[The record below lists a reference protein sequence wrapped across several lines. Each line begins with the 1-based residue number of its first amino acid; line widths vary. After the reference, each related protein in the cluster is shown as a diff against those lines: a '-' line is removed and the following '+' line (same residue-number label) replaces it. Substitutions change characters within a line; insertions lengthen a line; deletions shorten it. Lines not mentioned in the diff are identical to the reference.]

1 MSNTMTGAALLS
13 GYVLGRTKKAKVA
26 IAVAS
31 WVLRKKIDPKKV
43 TSQITG
49 SPALGALRD
58 QMREELLTAGKEA
71 AASAVAARADRLAD
85 ALHQRTLSLR
95 QEEPGAAGDQEEEP
109 RDEREENGDQEPEP
123 RRGREENGAREENGD
138 QEPEP
143 RRGREEN
150 GDERAERRPARPAAK
165 RQRNQARTEKAVIAA
180 AHPVARG
187 AGAGPDGP
195 RRSSADRGREK
206 EREGDRE
213 TGRTRMRRRSEG

>member
-58 QMREELLTAGKEA
+58 QMREELLTAGREA

-95 QEEPGAAGDQEEEP
+95 QEAPGAAGDQEEEP
-109 RDEREENGDQEPEP
+109 RDEREENGDEEPEP
-123 RRGREENGAREENGD
+123 RGGRGENGGRERNDGRGENG
-138 QEPEP
+138 
-143 RRGREEN
+143 GREGG

-165 RQRNQARTEKAVIAA
+165 RQRTQARTEKAVIAA

-195 RRSSADRGREK
+195 RRSSTDRGREK

>member
-49 SPALGALRD
+49 SPALSTLRD

-85 ALHQRTLSLR
+85 TLHQRTLSLR
-95 QEEPGAAGDQEEEP
+95 QEVPGAAGDQETEPREEREGNGDEEPEP
-109 RDEREENGDQEPEP
+109 RDEREENGDKEPEP
-123 RRGREENGAREENGD
+123 RDEREENGD
-138 QEPEP
+138 KRP
-143 RRGREEN
+143 
-150 GDERAERRPARPAAK
+150 ERRPARPAAK
-165 RQRNQARTEKAVIAA
+165 RQRAQARSEKAVIAA
-180 AHPVARG
+180 AHPVTRG
-187 AGAGPDGP
+187 AGAGSDGP
-195 RRSSADRGREK
+195 RRSSADRGRRSED
-206 EREGDRE
+206 ESDRE
-213 TGRTRMRRRSEG
+213 TGRTRMKRRSEG